1 MENLMPTTLDNLKK
15 RKAKFQG
22 QIHVRCYFYSS
33 PGGVLRTLLS
43 I

>member
-1 MENLMPTTLDNLKK
+1 MENLMPTLNNLKK

-22 QIHVRCYFYSS
+22 QIDVCCYFHSS
-33 PGGVLRTLLS
+33 PGGVLRILLS